1 MAEIDDA
8 YTRRRFVDFIDA
20 IVIGAVFSNVAPL
33 EFSFRFLGMLFLL
46 LVILEDF
53 YLAHTQLAT
62 LHAPII
68 AQRFPPLVIELAISL
83 SWYLAA
89 IAFPAKKGPFL
100 VAFSC
105 FCLFKWLAGFIHW
118 RALRMLSAWQFRRN
132 YLRLLCVVVC
142 LCVYLFTGDTKLKRP
157 KVWGPIALAWI
168 TQTAWWWRIT
178 KSNDA
183 KEQRRPPTPVTNKLA
198 EL

>member
-1 MAEIDDA
+1 MAEIDEA

-20 IVIGAVFSNVAPL
+20 IVISAVFSNIAPL
-33 EFSFRFLGMLFLL
+33 EFSFRFFGMLFLL

-68 AQRFPPLVIELAISL
+68 AHRFPPLVIELAISL

-105 FCLFKWLAGFIHW
+105 FSMFKWLAGFIHW
-118 RALRMLSAWQFRRN
+118 RSLRMLSAWQFKRN
-132 YLRLLCVVVC
+132 CLCLLCAVVC
-142 LCVYLFTGDTKLKRP
+142 FWVLFLTGDTKLRHP
-157 KVWGPIALAWI
+157 KVWGPVAFAWV
-168 TQTAWWWRIT
+168 TQTICWWRIT
-178 KSNDA
+178 KSNEV
-183 KEQRRPPTPVTNKLA
+183 KEQPPVQA
-198 EL
+198 R